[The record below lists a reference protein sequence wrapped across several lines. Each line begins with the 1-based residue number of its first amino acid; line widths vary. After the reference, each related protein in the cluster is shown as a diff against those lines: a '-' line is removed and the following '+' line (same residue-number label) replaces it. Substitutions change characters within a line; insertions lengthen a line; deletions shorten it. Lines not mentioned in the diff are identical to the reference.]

1 MHWYHDKDSVDQ
13 KVRSVVFAVEARDR
27 QLWGVAE
34 CQITQDLTQE
44 EMGKLK
50 EYISGQASDGWG
62 EGFEQREIQLDR
74 GGELYVHLWSFDPG
88 WKIQPEEECFGQKQ
102 TQAPQQQMGGM
113 SFG

>member
-34 CQITQDLTQE
+34 CQITQDLTPE